1 MKLYLSRNG
10 QVLGPYDYVH
20 INQFIDDNRAS
31 LDDLACLAG
40 EAEWTSLSELM
51 ERLTLEK
58 RLNKDEQIVPK
69 DFDSDMEESAR
80 EEETIERQSEY
91 QTPLKSGATES
102 GQSLDD
108 TEKFTGKIEEDPEV
122 MLSDMVEK
130 IKSLIVSDEIDFALD
145 LLRGL
150 GENKDKICLS
160 ILQGVEKDYEGG
172 LETPEWMGH
181 DDSRMVSLYVAL
193 GMLKGNEVAKRL
205 SKQLTLVNLNYA
217 GLKSLPTEIYDL
229 EFVENLSLEGNQLKD
244 LPPGIGS
251 MKSLNKVGL
260 GGNKFQKIPKCL
272 SEAKS
277 LEYLDLS
284 NNKFKK
290 SKDFW
295 DDLVRLFNLKCLN
308 LSDNSFGTSPED
320 LSALSSL
327 ETFILSS
334 VSLKKD
340 KLSKILHSLSGLPHL
355 SSLDLSGCGISK
367 IPDEMLALVHL
378 KFIELG
384 NNKLKDFPLKL
395 NKLPKLESLSI
406 WGNPFFKGESNQ
418 SHEDFPPFDESQ
430 TDWPEL
436 DFSLWEEPEEA
447 ELKGRSRELLDNFQ
461 ESFEYGGIERINET
475 IEAIVEHNDPSVLI
489 ELVRGCSLDENGY
502 FMTGPHF
509 PFPNWIEEVLVSD
522 SVEEDPS
529 ENWKGGPW
537 SYGDNRSEAS
547 LPFYAMVRLMA
558 YLPQNEKVHPSLLI
572 ENVKRLFLI
581 LPERMPSEIGCFSE
595 LEELVVSCNDLLFL
609 PARIGELRNLKILS
623 LDKNALTELP
633 PAMAE
638 LKNLRHLGLNE
649 NSISELPQ
657 WIGELHELRILDL
670 ACNQIKE
677 IPSSIGKLTNLQFL
691 GLRSNR
697 LRALPPEIGKLQS
710 LMQLWLGSN
719 KIEALPE
726 ELYQVSSLLA
736 LGLVGNP
743 CIPTNNKWLRGVQL
757 SHRPDKINLMAM
769 KSNNRKDAKWILN
782 NTLGWNGS

>member
-10 QVLGPYDYVH
+10 QVFGRYDYLQ
-20 INQFIDDNRAS
+20 INRFIDDNRAS
-31 LDDLACLAG
+31 LNDLACLAG
-40 EAEWTSLSELM
+40 ETEWTSLSELM
-51 ERLTLEK
+51 ERLPLGK
-58 RLNKDEQIVPK
+58 RLEQDEQTVPE
-69 DFDSDMEESAR
+69 DFDLDID
-80 EEETIERQSEY
+80 ETIERKSEEHL
-91 QTPLKSGATES
+91 PVKFGATES
-102 GQSLDD
+102 GQNLD
-108 TEKFTGKIEEDPEV
+108 EKEKYTDEIVKAPEV
-122 MLSDMVEK
+122 IFSDMVEK
-130 IKSLIVSDEIDFALD
+130 IKSLIVRDEIDFALD

-150 GENKDKICLS
+150 GKEKDSVCLGV
-160 ILQGVEKDYEGG
+160 LQGVEKDDEGG
-172 LETPEWMGH
+172 LETPEWIGY
-181 DDSRMVSLYVAL
+181 DNSRMVSLYVVL
-193 GMLKGNEVAKRL
+193 GMLKDNEVAKRL

-217 GLKSLPTEIYDL
+217 DLKSLPGEIYHL
-229 EFVENLSLEGNQLKD
+229 EFVENLSLGGNQLKD
-244 LPPGIGS
+244 LPSGIGS
-251 MKSLNKVGL
+251 MKSLNKIGL
-260 GGNKFQKIPKCL
+260 SGNKFKKIPSCL
-272 SEAKS
+272 AEAKS
-277 LEYLDLS
+277 LEVLDLS
-284 NNKFKK
+284 GNKFKK
-290 SKDFW
+290 NKDFW

-340 KLSKILHSLSGLPHL
+340 KLSKILHSLSGLPNL

-418 SHEDFPPFDESQ
+418 SHEDFPPFDEIE
-430 TDWPEL
+430 TDRPEL

-475 IEAIVEHNDPSVLI
+475 IEAIVEHDDPSVLI

-509 PFPNWIEEVLVSD
+509 PFPNWIEEVFVSD

-537 SYGDNRSEAS
+537 SNRSEAS
-547 LPFYAMVRLMA
+547 FPFYAMVRLMA

-595 LEELVVSCNDLLFL
+595 LEELVVSRNDLLFL
-609 PARIGELRNLKILS
+609 PSRIGELRNLKILS
-623 LDKNALTELP
+623 LDNNALTELP
-633 PAMAE
+633 PSMAE